1 MLNKC
6 YVYVKIKPENSM
18 IKAEDVP
25 LEFAYF
31 FFRKHFFHPSLSCFM
46 DLLRFSKRIV
56 HNMAVFQAYK
66 ASYLTIYDCFL

>member
-1 MLNKC
+1 M
-6 YVYVKIKPENSM
+6 KIKPENST

-46 DLLRFSKRIV
+46 DLFRFSKRIV
-56 HNMAVFQAYK
+56 HKIGCISSLLNVICNK
-66 ASYLTIYDCFL
+66 I